1 MADAPKLNPVAVRFG
16 KNLWRCRRAAG
27 LGQEAVAQRAS
38 LHRTEVGLL
47 ERGLRT
53 PRIDTVAKL
62 AAAVS
67 VPPGDLFDGIAW
79 DLPTTTE
86 GRLRIRPPDDD

>member
-1 MADAPKLNPVAVRFG
+1 MADAPERNPVAVRFG
-16 KNLWRCRRAAG
+16 RNLWRCRRAAR
-27 LGQEAVAQRAS
+27 LSQEAVAYRAA

-67 VPPGDLFDGIAW
+67 VPPGDLFDGIVW
-79 DLPTTTE
+79 ELPTTSE
-86 GRLRIRPPDDD
+86 GRLKSPPPEDD

>member
-1 MADAPKLNPVAVRFG
+1 MPDPRKRSDVAIRFG
-16 KNLWRCRRAAG
+16 RNLWRCRRGAG
-27 LGQEAVAQRAS
+27 LSQEDVAHRAS

-67 VPPGDLFDGIAW
+67 VHPGDLFDGIAW
-79 DLPTTTE
+79 ELPTTSE
-86 GRLRIRPPDDD
+86 GRLKIRPPEDD